1 MCIRDSAE
9 RYGLSALHQLR
20 GRVGRGRGDAFCI
33 LISDHVTDSVKK
45 RLSFLCHT
53 TDGFEIAKFDL
64 ETRGPGDFFGSRQHG
79 LPSPVSYTHL
89 DVYKRQALPDKVRV
103 IKEK

>member
-1 MCIRDSAE
+1 MSE
-9 RYGLSALHQLR
+9 
-20 GRVGRGRGDAFCI
+20 
-33 LISDHVTDSVKK
+33 SVKK

-79 LPSPVSYTHL
+79 LPSLRIADLMADSRILYAAQQDALAICADDPTLSKTVHKGLAHL
-89 DVYKRQALPDKVRV
+89 VEQLFSGETVLN
-103 IKEK
+103 